1 MNPNLIRVIEAV
13 GREKGISKE
22 ILISAV
28 EAAVVSACKRNLPPE
43 GVITAHMDPESGEIK
58 TFSVKQVVETV
69 DNSSIEISLAEAK
82 KIDKNID
89 LDSTVEIPVEAEF
102 HGRIAA
108 QIAKQVIMQRVREAE
123 REKVH
128 KEYKGRE
135 GELVNGIVQRIER
148 RNVYV
153 DLGGGAEAILPYNE
167 QVPRESYNRGD
178 RVRAVLVS
186 VDKEAKGP
194 MIVLSRADSLLV
206 TRLFEMEVPEIR
218 EGILEIKGTVREAG
232 KRTKIAVYSH
242 DGNVDPVGTC
252 VGMRGSRVQ
261 AIVRELDGEKI
272 DIIKWSADLKTFI
285 SNALSPAEIK
295 KITVRE
301 DRSVEVMVSDDQLS
315 LAIGKKGQNAR
326 LGAKLTGCNIDIKSV
341 SDKEKDKFEEEKG
354 KYKIALAGM
363 DGVGEKTADLLV
375 ENGFLRIEDL
385 LMATV
390 DDLTAI
396 PGIGEKK
403 AEKIIESAKNQ
414 ADAVEKE
421 ANAVEKEANAVE
433 KEADEA

>member
-1 MNPNLIRVIEAV
+1 MNPNLIRVIEVV

-28 EAAVVSACKRNLPPE
+28 EAAVLSACKRNFPQESTLN
-43 GVITAHMDPESGEIK
+43 VHMDPETGEIE
-58 TFSVKQVVETV
+58 TFSVKQVVEEV
-69 DNSSIEISLAEAK
+69 DNSLLEISLAEAR
-82 KIDKNID
+82 KIDKDIE
-89 LDSTVEIPVEAEF
+89 LDSTVEIPIEAEYS
-102 HGRIAA
+102 GRIAA
-108 QIAKQVIMQRVREAE
+108 QAAKQVIMQRVREAE
-123 REKVH
+123 LDKVYA
-128 KEYKGRE
+128 EYKNRE
-135 GELVNGIVQRIER
+135 GELVNGIVQRVER

-153 DLGGGAEAILPYNE
+153 DLGGGAEAILPYHE

-178 RVRAVLVS
+178 RVRAVLTKI
-186 VDKEAKGP
+186 DKEAKGP
-194 MIVLSRADSLLV
+194 MITLSRADSLLV

-272 DIIKWSADLKTFI
+272 DIIKWSMDLKTFI

-295 KITVRE
+295 KITTSE
-301 DRSVEVMVSDDQLS
+301 SGSVEVLVADDQLS

-341 SDKEKDKFEEEKG
+341 SDKEKDKFEEEKK
-354 KYKIALAGM
+354 KYEAVLAGM
-363 DGVGEKTADLLV
+363 DGVGEKTANLLV

-385 LMATV
+385 LLATV
-390 DDLTAI
+390 EDLTAI
-396 PGIGEKK
+396 SGIGEKK
-403 AEKIIESAKNQ
+403 AENILESAK
-414 ADAVEKE
+414 KE
-421 ANAVEKEANAVE
+421 ANTEEE
-433 KEADEA
+433 